1 MLWCSRPSVCVSNE
15 RDEAVLLTVDST
27 EALEQTS
34 DVAHSHCR
42 VPCDSSVCSAR
53 VWCGVVPNAV
63 AVPCGSPPPPRR
75 EACCRHCPSCAF
87 PLVESLCVRDGA
99 RNPQVSR
106 NLVPKKAKHAQK
118 KQKKKK
124 KQRQKD
130 KCVSASILIAGC
142 TLFLSKSFFSRCC
155 CCGTTDFFPTSFS
168 LSLPSSSPF
177 PLERVRVCE
186 RVSVHQR
193 ACVRHDTAAA
203 DHTLPRQRERRD
215 AAPRAAAAR
224 PPAARARQLCAV

>member
-1 MLWCSRPSVCVSNE
+1 MSRTVTVVCHVTLLC
-15 RDEAVLLTVDST
+15 VL
-27 EALEQTS
+27 
-34 DVAHSHCR
+34 R
-42 VPCDSSVCSAR
+42 V
-53 VWCGVVPNAV
+53 CGVVWFQTLWQFLADLLHLLGEKRAV
-63 AVPCGSPPPPRR
+63 GTAHRAR
-75 EACCRHCPSCAF
+75 F
-87 PLVESLCVRDGA
+87 PLWSLSVCEMEHETHKS
-99 RNPQVSR
+99 PEIWC
-106 NLVPKKAKHAQK
+106 QK
-118 KQKKKK
+118 KPNTRRKSKKKK

-168 LSLPSSSPF
+168 FSLPSSSPF

>member
-87 PLVESLCVRDGA
+87 PLVESLCVCEMEHETHKSPEIWCQKSQTRA
-99 RNPQVSR
+99 E
-106 NLVPKKAKHAQK
+106 KA
-118 KQKKKK
+118 KKKK
-124 KQRQKD
+124 
-130 KCVSASILIAGC
+130 
-142 TLFLSKSFFSRCC
+142 SR
-155 CCGTTDFFPTSFS
+155 GKKTN
-168 LSLPSSSPF
+168 
-177 PLERVRVCE
+177 
-186 RVSVHQR
+186 VSVHQF
-193 ACVRHDTAAA
+193 
-203 DHTLPRQRERRD
+203 
-215 AAPRAAAAR
+215 
-224 PPAARARQLCAV
+224 